1 MERFC
6 ESCSCGSKTPN
17 VYSKLKNFLFFYFL
31 FFFTG
36 QRPPVWFCVSCTC
49 MAMVL
54 VGMSNSAGGMGDI
67 TVLVSILMDKAL
79 SEA

>member
-1 MERFC
+1 M
-6 ESCSCGSKTPN
+6 KAA
-17 VYSKLKNFLFFYFL
+17 VVDLKLPMFTASSRTCFFFLF